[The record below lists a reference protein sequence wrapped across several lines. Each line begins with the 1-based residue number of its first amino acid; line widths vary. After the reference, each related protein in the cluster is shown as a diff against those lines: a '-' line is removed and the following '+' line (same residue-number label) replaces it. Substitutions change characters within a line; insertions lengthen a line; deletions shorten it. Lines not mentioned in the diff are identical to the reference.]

1 MTPAAR
7 QTVGPGRRG
16 GRKGVTFRATRAYG
30 CGMSA
35 YRRLVL
41 AGAVLLAVFAVLF
54 ASGAATA
61 RETASACDRIGAR
74 AEVSAPVAPAPEAAE
89 PHCLRSCVIHC
100 QTLPPAGPDPLI
112 PARPNETRYGLVDDA
127 PLASRTDAEDPP
139 PRL

>member
-1 MTPAAR
+1 MN
-7 QTVGPGRRG
+7 VH
-16 GRKGVTFRATRAYG
+16 
-30 CGMSA
+30 
-35 YRRLVL
+35 RRLVL
-41 AGAVLLAVFAVLF
+41 AGAVVLAVFAVLF

-61 RETASACDRIGAR
+61 RETASACDRIGAS
-74 AEVSAPVAPAPEAAE
+74 AEASAPVAPAPEAAD

-112 PARPNETRYGLVDDA
+112 PARPRETRYGLINDA